1 MLELGKIQPLV
12 VVRIE
17 DFGAYL
23 GESRA
28 AGPQDRILLPKK
40 EVPPATQ
47 MGDTI
52 SVFLYLDSQDRRIAT
67 TTRPPI
73 LLGGVARLKV
83 REVTKIGAFLDWGL
97 PKDLFLPFAE
107 QTKRVQRGDEAL
119 VALYIDK
126 SGRLAATMKLYRY
139 LRSNAPYRIDDEVSA
154 TVYENVPNFGSFAA
168 VDDMYSARISKAE
181 APDGL
186 PVGVTGKY
194 RVTFVH
200 EDGKLDLSAR
210 KKAYEM
216 LDEDGAK
223 ILEIIG
229 RDYAGELPFDDKAEP
244 EEIRRV
250 FGLSKA
256 AFKRAVGR
264 LYKEKRILLSDGSIT
279 VLNSHE

>member
-1 MLELGKIQPLV
+1 MLELGKIQSLV

-23 GESRA
+23 GESRT
-28 AGPQDRILLPKK
+28 AGPEDRILLPKK
-40 EVPPATQ
+40 EVPPEAR
-47 MGDTI
+47 MGDTL
-52 SVFLYLDSQDRRIAT
+52 SVFLYLDSEDRRIAT
-67 TTRPPI
+67 TTKPR
-73 LLGGVARLKV
+73 LVLGGVARLEV

-107 QTKRVQRGDEAL
+107 QTKRVQKGEEVLA
-119 VALYIDK
+119 ALYVDK

-139 LRSNAPYRIDDEVSA
+139 LRSSSPYRIGDEVSA
-154 TVYENVPNFGSFAA
+154 TVYEFVPNFGSFAA
-168 VDDMYSARISKAE
+168 VDDMYSARIPKKE
-181 APDGL
+181 EPDGL

-216 LDEDGAK
+216 LDEDGER
-223 ILEIIG
+223 ILEILA
-229 RDYAGELPFDDKAEP
+229 RDYGGELPFDDKADP

-264 LYKEKRILLSDGSIT
+264 LYKERKIRLSEGHILL
-279 VLNSHE
+279 V

>member
-28 AGPQDRILLPKK
+28 AGPDARILLPKK
-40 EVPPATQ
+40 EVPAETR

-52 SVFLYLDSQDRRIAT
+52 TVFLYLDSEDRRIAT
-67 TTRPPI
+67 TTKP
-73 LLGGVARLKV
+73 LLVLGEVARLKV

-107 QTKRVQRGDEAL
+107 QTRRVQKGDEVLA
-119 VALYIDK
+119 ALYVDK

-139 LRSNAPYRIDDEVSA
+139 LRSNSPYRIDDEVSA
-154 TVYENVPNFGSFAA
+154 TVYEYVPNFGSFAA
-168 VDDMYSARISKAE
+168 VDDMYSARIPKKE

-186 PVGVTGKY
+186 PVGETGRY

-229 RDYAGELPFDDKAEP
+229 KDYAGELPFDDKADP

-264 LYKEKRILLSDGSIT
+264 LYKEKKIRLSEGRVS
-279 VLNSHE
+279 VL

>member
-12 VVRIE
+12 VVRME

-28 AGPQDRILLPKK
+28 AGPDARILLPKK

-52 SVFLYLDSQDRRIAT
+52 EVFLYLDSEDRRIAT
-67 TTRPPI
+67 TTQP
-73 LLGGVARLKV
+73 LLTLGSVARLKV

-107 QTKRVQRGDEAL
+107 QTKRVRRGDEVLA
-119 VALYIDK
+119 ALYVDK

-139 LRSNAPYRIDDEVSA
+139 LRNNSPYRIGDEVFA
-154 TVYENVPNFGSFAA
+154 TVYEFVPNFGTFAA
-168 VDDMYSARISKAE
+168 VDDMYSARIPKTE

-194 RVTFVH
+194 RVTLVH

-216 LDEDGAK
+216 LDEDGEM
-223 ILEIIG
+223 ILEIIEQQ
-229 RDYAGELPFDDKAEP
+229 YAGKLPFDDKAEP

-264 LYKEKRILLSDGSIT
+264 LYKEKKVRLEEGQIT
-279 VLNSHE
+279 AL

>member
-1 MLELGKIQPLV
+1 MLELGKIQSLV

-23 GESRA
+23 GESRTA
-28 AGPQDRILLPKK
+28 RPEDRILLPKK
-40 EVPPATQ
+40 EVPPEAR
-47 MGDTI
+47 MGDTL
-52 SVFLYLDSQDRRIAT
+52 SVFLYLDSEDRRIAT
-67 TTRPPI
+67 TTKPR
-73 LLGGVARLKV
+73 LVLGGVARLEV

-107 QTKRVQRGDEAL
+107 QTKRVQKGEEVLA
-119 VALYIDK
+119 ALYVDK

-139 LRSNAPYRIDDEVSA
+139 LRSSSPYRIGDEVSA
-154 TVYENVPNFGSFAA
+154 TVYEFVPNFGSFAA
-168 VDDMYSARISKAE
+168 VDDMYSARIPKKE
-181 APDGL
+181 EPDGL

-216 LDEDGAK
+216 LDEDGER
-223 ILEIIG
+223 ILEILA
-229 RDYAGELPFDDKAEP
+229 RDYGGELPFDDKADP

-264 LYKEKRILLSDGSIT
+264 LYKERKIRLSEGHILL
-279 VLNSHE
+279 V

>member
-12 VVRIE
+12 VVRME

-28 AGPQDRILLPKK
+28 AGPDARILLPKK

-52 SVFLYLDSQDRRIAT
+52 EVFLYLDSEDRRIAT
-67 TTRPPI
+67 TTQP
-73 LLGGVARLKV
+73 LLTLGSVARLKV

-107 QTKRVQRGDEAL
+107 QTKRVQRGDEVLA
-119 VALYIDK
+119 ALYVDK

-139 LRSNAPYRIDDEVSA
+139 LRNNSPYRIGDEVFA
-154 TVYENVPNFGSFAA
+154 TVYEFVPNFGTFAA
-168 VDDMYSARISKAE
+168 VDDMYSARIPKTE

-186 PVGVTGKY
+186 SVGVTGKY
-194 RVTFVH
+194 RVTLVH

-216 LDEDGAK
+216 LDEDGEM
-223 ILEIIG
+223 ILEIIEQQ
-229 RDYAGELPFDDKAEP
+229 YAGKLPFDDKAEP

-264 LYKEKRILLSDGSIT
+264 LYKEKKVRLEEGQIT
-279 VLNSHE
+279 AL

>member
-1 MLELGKIQPLV
+1 
-12 VVRIE
+12 
-17 DFGAYL
+17 
-23 GESRA
+23 
-28 AGPQDRILLPKK
+28 
-40 EVPPATQ
+40 
-47 MGDTI
+47 DTI
-52 SVFLYLDSQDRRIAT
+52 EVFLYLDSEDRRIAT
-67 TTRPPI
+67 TTQP
-73 LLGGVARLKV
+73 LLTLGSVARLKV

-107 QTKRVQRGDEAL
+107 QTKRVQRGDEVLA
-119 VALYIDK
+119 ALYVDK

-139 LRSNAPYRIDDEVSA
+139 LRNNSPYRIGDEVFA
-154 TVYENVPNFGSFAA
+154 TVYEFVPNFGTFAA
-168 VDDMYSARISKAE
+168 VDDMYSARIPKTE

-194 RVTFVH
+194 RVTLVH

-216 LDEDGAK
+216 LDEDGEM
-223 ILEIIG
+223 ILEIIEQQ
-229 RDYAGELPFDDKAEP
+229 YAGKLPFDDKAEP

-264 LYKEKRILLSDGSIT
+264 LYKEKKVRLEEGQIT
-279 VLNSHE
+279 AL

>member
-1 MLELGKIQPLV
+1 MLELGKIQSLV

-23 GESRA
+23 GESRT
-28 AGPQDRILLPKK
+28 AGPEDRILLPQK
-40 EVPPATQ
+40 EVPPEAR
-47 MGDTI
+47 MGDTL
-52 SVFLYLDSQDRRIAT
+52 SVFLYLDSEDRRIAT
-67 TTRPPI
+67 TTKPR
-73 LLGGVARLKV
+73 LVLGGVARLEV

-107 QTKRVQRGDEAL
+107 QTKRVQKGEEVLA
-119 VALYIDK
+119 ALYVDK

-139 LRSNAPYRIDDEVSA
+139 LRSSSPYRIGDEVSA
-154 TVYENVPNFGSFAA
+154 TVYEFVPNFGSFAA
-168 VDDMYSARISKAE
+168 VDDMYSARIPKKE
-181 APDGL
+181 EPDGL

-216 LDEDGAK
+216 LDEDGER
-223 ILEIIG
+223 ILEILA
-229 RDYAGELPFDDKAEP
+229 RDYGGELPFDDKADP

-264 LYKEKRILLSDGSIT
+264 LYKERKIRLSEGHILL
-279 VLNSHE
+279 V

>member
-1 MLELGKIQPLV
+1 MLELGKIQSLV

-28 AGPQDRILLPKK
+28 AGPEDRILLPKK
-40 EVPPATQ
+40 EIPPATQ
-47 MGDTI
+47 MGDEI
-52 SVFLYLDSQDRRIAT
+52 SVFLYLDSEDRRIAT
-67 TTRPPI
+67 TVKP
-73 LLGGVARLKV
+73 LLMLGEVARLKV

-107 QTKRVQRGDEAL
+107 QTKRVQRGDEVLA
-119 VALYIDK
+119 ALYVDK

-139 LRSNAPYRIDDEVSA
+139 LRNSSPYRIGDEVSA
-154 TVYENVPNFGSFAA
+154 TVYEFVANFGSFAA
-168 VDDMYSARISKAE
+168 VDDMYSARIPKTE

-186 PVGVTGKY
+186 PIGVTGKY
-194 RVTFVH
+194 RVTLVH
-200 EDGKLDLSAR
+200 EDGKLELSAR

-229 RDYAGELPFDDKAEP
+229 GDYEGELPFDDKADP

-264 LYKEKRILLSDGSIT
+264 LYKEKKILLSGGHII
-279 VLNSHE
+279 VL